1 MRVYITARLP
11 EEVLV
16 RIAQEHSVE
25 TYTEDV
31 PVSREKLPAG
41 VEVKD
46 GLLCTLADRIDLEAL
61 ERASDLK
68 IIANNG
74 DGFEHIDIEAATGS
88 AMA

>member
-31 PVSREKLPAG
+31 PVSREKLLAG
-41 VEVKD
+41 
-46 GLLCTLADRIDLEAL
+46 
-61 ERASDLK
+61 
-68 IIANNG
+68 
-74 DGFEHIDIEAATGS
+74 
-88 AMA
+88 